1 MVNVKIIQSG
11 GLFIGYEFG
20 SSVILSDK
28 VCHLC
33 LEFEAMSHGEKERAE
48 DY

>member
-33 LEFEAMSHGEKERAE
+33 LGFDAMSHGEKEGTE